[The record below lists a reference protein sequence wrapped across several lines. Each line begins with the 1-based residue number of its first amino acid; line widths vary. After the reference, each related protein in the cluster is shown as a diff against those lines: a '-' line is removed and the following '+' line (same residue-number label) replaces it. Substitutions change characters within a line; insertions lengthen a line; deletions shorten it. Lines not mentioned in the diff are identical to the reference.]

1 MERNSGGGDRRSA
14 ILRAAAE
21 LFAAR
26 GFRGVSIEDL
36 GRAVGTTGP
45 ALYRHFRGKE
55 ALLAEVLLD
64 VSERLL
70 HGGAA
75 RVAGS
80 PGPEAALDAL
90 LRGHIAFALDEP
102 ALITVHDR
110 ELRNV
115 PPEPRHRIRR
125 LQRAYV
131 EQWVAVLAELRPGV
145 AEPVLRTAVHA
156 MFGLLN
162 STPHSAGE
170 LDRDRMAEL
179 LFTMARTAVLA
190 VGGRPDGAFAPPVH
204 GQRGARTAD

>member
-75 RVAGS
+75 RVAAS

-179 LFTMARTAVLA
+179 LFTMARTALLA
-190 VGGRPDGAFAPPVH
+190 AGDRPDGAFAPPVH

>member
-1 MERNSGGGDRRSA
+1 VRNSGAGRREA

-21 LFAAR
+21 LFAER

-45 ALYRHFRGKE
+45 ALYRHFPSKE

-64 VSERLL
+64 ISERLL
-70 HGGAA
+70 HGGED
-75 RVAGS
+75 RVAAH
-80 PGPEAALDAL
+80 PDPADALDAL
-90 LRGHIAFALDEP
+90 LHGHIAFALDEP

-110 ELRNV
+110 ELGSV

-131 EQWVAVLAELRPGV
+131 EQWVAVLARLRPGT
-145 AEPVLRTAVHA
+145 AEPVLRTALHA
-156 MFGLLN
+156 VFGLLN

-170 LDRDRMAEL
+170 LDRDRMADL
-179 LFTMARTAVLA
+179 LFRMARTALL
-190 VGGRPDGAFAPPVH
+190 
-204 GQRGARTAD
+204 TAAE